1 MSKVTTK
8 KTKRQVTG
16 WENISTYLQK
26 TYNQK
31 TERMNYKI
39 VIKFKSEGS
48 NKRVPKEDVQLVKK
62 ARKDA

>member
-1 MSKVTTK
+1 M
-8 KTKRQVTG
+8 
-16 WENISTYLQK
+16 YLQK

-48 NKRVPKEDVQLVKK
+48 NKRVPKEDVHLVKREEK
-62 ARKDA
+62 LLDIISHEKSKLKS